1 MVVVLSLDPDGVPL
15 VVLSASGVGTCGSLS
30 GGFVEIEAGVT
41 GEA

>member
-1 MVVVLSLDPDGVPL
+1 MVVVLLLDPGGVLL

-30 GGFVEIEAGVT
+30 GGFVDIEAGVI